1 MVFFLLFSL
10 RLPFHLFCLFVCL
23 FAFSFLV
30 PNIFSLL
37 LVFAFNII
45 EIWRLFGSK
54 KHKAARLHILV
65 WFRQLFNVK
74 KIHFS
79 MNKSLRDA
87 SANRTP
93 RPHSEPAAL
102 TDGLISVYSPLSFSE
117 VPWQHVYVLM
127 GICIFLWLLPVTAN
141 QLKLSKSLNKYSG
154 LFTKHR
160 ERSDGWVINAYL
172 SDPSYG
178 DFRLIAWGLPLFAL
192 RRAMG
197 HKCQV
202 WDEIHGRYGW
212 RWSMFEG
219 FFAPHVCVF
228 SKRERKAKRR
238 LCVCLSRLERISSG
252 PVMEFLRQN
261 TQLVLWAALL
271 IWKLLACIVTPSV
284 LFTANAKQH
293 FHSGEE
299 KLSFFTYLT
308 SMLVCS
314 RWKIGQTSQV
324 DKANTHILKGSG
336 VVCFYIKDLR
346 CRFYCIKIQKKLFSD
361 LLWI

>member
-1 MVFFLLFSL
+1 
-10 RLPFHLFCLFVCL
+10 
-23 FAFSFLV
+23 
-30 PNIFSLL
+30 
-37 LVFAFNII
+37 
-45 EIWRLFGSK
+45 
-54 KHKAARLHILV
+54 
-65 WFRQLFNVK
+65 
-74 KIHFS
+74 